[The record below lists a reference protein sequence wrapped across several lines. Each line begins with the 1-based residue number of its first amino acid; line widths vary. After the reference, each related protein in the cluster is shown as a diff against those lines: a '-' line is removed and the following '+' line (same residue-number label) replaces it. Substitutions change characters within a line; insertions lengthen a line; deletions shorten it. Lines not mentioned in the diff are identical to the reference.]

1 MLQPSASFSHGSGAK
16 IEELAYGD
24 NEEVGIG
31 LGINLLNKDLQ

>member
-24 NEEVGIG
+24 KEALE
-31 LGINLLNKDLQ
+31 D